1 MELLTDYQIEM
12 WKRRV
17 QKSIKGYFDL
27 MDKWTEQ
34 QEHNCL
40 HCKGNCDSCSFF
52 KLQEQYCEIFGIN

>member
-17 QKSIKGYFDL
+17 RKSIRGYFDL
-27 MDKWTEQ
+27 MDKWGKEQ
-34 QEHNCL
+34 ERNCL
-40 HCKGNCDSCSFF
+40 KCQGNCDSCSFF